1 MSVWKSRMMSVFV
14 SSSNSAMRPKSFL
27 KSHLMFLPTILQDF
41 FTSSFLIKR
50 SCEIPS
56 GFVKFWCYFKKLIG
70 PIVTKM
76 KYFSPIH
83 FSIQPPNFNYFLLG
97 LSSYCVKFAAK
108 TEEDLEI
115 NFQFCFRVYLK
126 TKIMYPLSIEI
137 LKKKRKTNKKCRRL
151 KPSYSIIYNFEKKK
165 YFYHLLRPPF
175 DI

>member
-14 SSSNSAMRPKSFL
+14 SSSNSTMRPKSFL
-27 KSHLMFLPTILQDF
+27 ELHLMFLPTILRDF

-56 GFVKFWCYFKKLIG
+56 EFVKFWCYFKKLIG

-108 TEEDLEI
+108 TEEDLEPLCI
-115 NFQFCFRVYLK
+115 WCFLPPPSYCRSK
-126 TKIMYPLSIEI
+126 
-137 LKKKRKTNKKCRRL
+137 NHRRL
-151 KPSYSIIYNFEKKK
+151 ILSYSIIINI
-165 YFYHLLRPPF
+165 FYHHLSTPSPPF
-175 DI
+175 DDI

>member
-1 MSVWKSRMMSVFV
+1 
-14 SSSNSAMRPKSFL
+14 
-27 KSHLMFLPTILQDF
+27 
-41 FTSSFLIKR
+41 
-50 SCEIPS
+50 
-56 GFVKFWCYFKKLIG
+56 
-70 PIVTKM
+70 M

-137 LKKKRKTNKKCRRL
+137 LKKKEKNKQKLSKTDPEL
-151 KPSYSIIYNFEKKK
+151 
-165 YFYHLLRPPF
+165 F
-175 DI
+175 DNL